1 MPNEGKFGQANAI
14 LAEDYYAAD
23 YPEDEVESDDEYG
36 RDDYHY
42 RTGNASDMEEFDGV
56 GEDDDIAKSDDEANV
71 RLPGAAD
78 LWRLEKTMRA
88 KLGLPKSNG
97 SPMAMD

>member
-1 MPNEGKFGQANAI
+1 
-14 LAEDYYAAD
+14 
-23 YPEDEVESDDEYG
+23 
-36 RDDYHY
+36 
-42 RTGNASDMEEFDGV
+42 MEEFDGV
-56 GEDDDIAKSDDEANV
+56 GEDDDIAKSDDEANG

-88 KLGLPKSNG
+88 KLGLPKANG